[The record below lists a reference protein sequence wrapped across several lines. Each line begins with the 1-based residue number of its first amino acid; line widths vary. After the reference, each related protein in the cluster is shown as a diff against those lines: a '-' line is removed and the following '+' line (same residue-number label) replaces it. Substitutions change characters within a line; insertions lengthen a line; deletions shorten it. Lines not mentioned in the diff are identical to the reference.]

1 MKRFAAILLVTAVL
15 ISLAG
20 CGGTLPATEASAE
33 PTEATRLSTAR
44 PEETTEPPVPEDT
57 VYSFEEIDY
66 YLTIPGTWE
75 GRCNVEQDG
84 QSVRVSTDGAVN
96 FTLLAVPND
105 EQAQQH
111 ENEVQ
116 EAGYQFF
123 REGFAWTYYLQIEN
137 PFPEDL
143 TWNFRGVGDMT
154 DVTVWDAWML
164 FSPVSDTK
172 DGHAWWISFLEL
184 IGLHPAGDSFCN
196 NRLGLRLDLPE
207 EWRGSYI
214 ITMHRDRLA
223 LAPTQGALDEANV
236 DITPI
241 FQITRIRSDTQA
253 SEVEYA
259 MTEGTLVAKTDDA
272 EYYLMPPPD
281 QKPGLY
287 NEAWLDYEEVF
298 RTVVSFTDEDAVL
311 YY

>member
-1 MKRFAAILLVTAVL
+1 MKRLAAILLVTAVL
-15 ISLAG
+15 VSMAG
-20 CGGTLPATEASAE
+20 CGGTPPATETSAE
-33 PTEATRLSTAR
+33 PTEATRPSTAK

-57 VYSFEEIDY
+57 VYSFEEMDY

-75 GRCNVEQDG
+75 GRCTVEQDG

-172 DGHAWWISFLEL
+172 DGHMWELELHEL
-184 IGLHPAGDSFCN
+184 IGLLPNSDSFCS
-196 NRLGLRLDLPE
+196 NRLGLRLDFPE
-207 EWRGSYI
+207 EWRNSYI
-214 ITMHRDRLA
+214 VLTRSDRVA
-223 LAPTQGALDEANV
+223 IAPSAEAV
-236 DITPI
+236 DNPQPDLSPI
-241 FQITRIRSDTQA
+241 FQLVRLRADSA
-253 SEVEYA
+253 ESAEEYA
-259 MTEGTLVAKTDDA
+259 KREGTLVAKTEDA

-281 QKPGLY
+281 QMPGLY